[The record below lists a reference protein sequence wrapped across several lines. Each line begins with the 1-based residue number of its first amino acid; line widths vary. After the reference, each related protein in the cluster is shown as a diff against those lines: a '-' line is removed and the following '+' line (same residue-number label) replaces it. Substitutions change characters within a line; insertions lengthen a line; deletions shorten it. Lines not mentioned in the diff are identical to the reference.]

1 MNDNKNRK
9 KDTNMTQGK
18 PLKIILKF
26 MFPIYLG
33 NIFQQFYNMV
43 DTIIVGKFVG
53 AQALAGVGS
62 TGTIMFLVIGFSI
75 GIATGFSVL
84 TSQKYGAGDE
94 EGTRRSVANGIILSA
109 IFSLIITI
117 LSTVFMHD
125 LLHLMNTPADI
136 YNDAYAYIITICRG
150 VTATVFYNLFSAY
163 LRAIGNSRTPLYFLI
178 FSSLLNIV
186 LDLTFIIVL
195 GRGTGGAAEAT
206 ILSQAI
212 SAVLCLIYI
221 MRFVPTLRPHR
232 KHWRL
237 NMDDTRGQLG
247 IGLPMAAQYG
257 ITASGTIIMQS
268 AINIFGS
275 TAVAAF
281 TAASKS
287 QNILMQG
294 FISIGLTMASYS
306 GQNYGY
312 GDINRVEQGTRDA
325 MKFVAAYSVIAA
337 GIAIIGFRPLIQLF
351 FNADVDLATIYP
363 WARIYVY
370 ECITCYIPLG
380 MIFVY
385 RNTMQGCGYS
395 LQAMT
400 LGIVE
405 LIART
410 IAAMLAIVLHFYP
423 LASGAD
429 PFAWLTAGI
438 FAWFMYRH
446 VLKKI
451 KKRLQGKQ
459 IKDFA
464 VTP

>member
-1 MNDNKNRK
+1 MSKNRTK
-9 KDTNMTQGK
+9 ADTNMTQGN
-18 PLKIILKF
+18 PLRMILRF
-26 MFPIYLG
+26 MLPIFIG

-53 AQALAGVGS
+53 ANALAGVGS

-75 GIATGFSVL
+75 GISTGFSVL

-94 EGTRRSVANGIILSA
+94 EGTRRSVANGILLSA
-109 IFSLIITI
+109 IFAIVITGLSLF
-117 LSTVFMHD
+117 FMND
-125 LLHLMNTPADI
+125 LLHLMNTPKDI
-136 YNDAYAYIITICRG
+136 YQDAYAYIITICKG
-150 VTATVFYNLFSAY
+150 VTATIFYNLFSAY

-186 LDLTFIIVL
+186 LDLTFIIFL

-206 ILSQAI
+206 VLSQGI

-221 MRFVPTLRPHR
+221 MKRVPTLRPHR
-232 KHWRL
+232 HQWRL
-237 NMDDTRGQLG
+237 NMEDTKGQLG

-268 AINIFGS
+268 AINTFGA

-287 QNILMQG
+287 QNILTQG
-294 FISIGLTMASYS
+294 LLSIGQTMASYA
-306 GQNYGY
+306 GQNFGY
-312 GDINRVEQGTRDA
+312 GAIDRVEQGTRDA
-325 MKFVAAYSVIAA
+325 MKFVILYSIVAA
-337 GIAIIGFRPLIQLF
+337 GIAIIGFRPLISLF
-351 FNADVDLATIYP
+351 FNAKVDLSLIDP
-363 WARIYVY
+363 WARVYVY

-395 LQAMT
+395 LEAMT
-400 LGIVE
+400 LGIME
-405 LIART
+405 LVART
-410 IAAMLAIVLHFYP
+410 IAAFLAIFLHFYP
-423 LASGAD
+423 LACGAD
-429 PFAWLTAGI
+429 PFAWLTGGF
-438 FAWFMYRH
+438 FAWFMYRR

-451 KKRLQGKQ
+451 YRIRPAHSK
-459 IKDFA
+459 
-464 VTP
+464 